1 MRLGLS
7 ARYRDVVST
16 AEANGY
22 ALREPYAGYFDRQ
35 AAPLRVENTHVWD
48 MNAGASDG

>member
-1 MRLGLS
+1 MRQAHWSESIAVGSERFTQEVKMRLGLS

-22 ALREPYAGYFDRQ
+22 ALREPYAGYFD
-35 AAPLRVENTHVWD
+35 P
-48 MNAGASDG
+48 